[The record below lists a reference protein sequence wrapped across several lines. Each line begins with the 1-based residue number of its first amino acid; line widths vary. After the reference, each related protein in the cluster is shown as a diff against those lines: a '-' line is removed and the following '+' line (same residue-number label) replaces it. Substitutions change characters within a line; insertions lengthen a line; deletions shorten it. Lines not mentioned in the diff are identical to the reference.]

1 MCAEAP
7 ARVPE
12 ARRAYTVMVWPRG
25 QYPKER
31 PGSHSGPNT
40 CHPVTLAGLGGGR
53 FSTRFAGLF
62 ALDRFHHDGRL
73 GDGVLHLDDKVTQNS
88 IVIAERVLELVEF
101 GLAAFDIHAHI
112 VRLDQLLDG
121 VCQLATAPV
130 FQAVYLAAVAG
141 NNGLIALDHG
151 GHLDRKSTRLNS
163 SHVRIS
169 YAVF

>member
-73 GDGVLHLDDKVTQNS
+73 GDGRS
-88 IVIAERVLELVEF
+88 EERRVGKERGARWETS
-101 GLAAFDIHAHI
+101 GKKA
-112 VRLDQLLDG
+112 
-121 VCQLATAPV
+121 
-130 FQAVYLAAVAG
+130 
-141 NNGLIALDHG
+141 
-151 GHLDRKSTRLNS
+151 K
-163 SHVRIS
+163 
-169 YAVF
+169 